1 MKEYQTTKGQSYIVS
16 SFEKCK
22 VEAVLEGYSHYFLLS
37 VPANSQGVFVAI
49 SDAVRVS
56 SDTAIIIPFADASI
70 ALGAG
75 GGGASGSRCTIEAL
89 PAYQVTETKYGQ
101 TYSYWELD
109 TGAKCFR
116 IIDPAGTTYD
126 MQMDLINAGSG
137 EFLYTPLYG
146 FRNAGD
152 ASVFLG
158 WRVDI
163 PAADIDIALGAL
175 EGYSNAIQEAT
186 NGTQKLFISKYFHD

>member
-1 MKEYQTTKGQSYIVS
+1 MKEYQTTKGESYIVS
-16 SFEKCK
+16 SFDKCK
-22 VEAVLEGYSHYFLLS
+22 VEAVLEGYSHYVLLS
-37 VPANSQGVFVAI
+37 IPANTQGVFVAI

-56 SDTAIIIPFADASI
+56 SDTAIIIPFHDASI

-75 GGGASGSRCTIEAL
+75 GGGASGSRCTIEAV
-89 PAYQVTETKYGQ
+89 PAYQVTETRYGQ
-101 TYSYWELD
+101 TFTYWELD

-116 IIDPAGTTYD
+116 ILDPGAVAED
-126 MQMDLINAGSG
+126 MQMDLMNAGSG
-137 EFLYTPLYG
+137 DFLYTPIYG

-152 ASVFLG
+152 ASEFLG

-163 PAADIDIALGAL
+163 PAADIEIAVWAL
-175 EGYSNAIQEAT
+175 ENYSECIQQAT